1 MKKSLFIL
9 ITLFLC
15 LGVQAKEKM
24 SVLYVGGSPD
34 INTLG
39 VQLDSAASA
48 GVARSVKLRMDDFTK
63 FLKQHFTKVTTV
75 KGEDYT
81 ADMSKG
87 YDVTVFDGRPKP
99 IRPRILEQDAQ
110 GRTTRYEPAVY
121 LPADFD
127 CASVMIAE
135 QSRDLGG
142 TIGSKNDWFCLCLD
156 NYALGW
162 KKDHPIFKGPFKV
175 DIRSEMRPT
184 PANAKEYCPIY
195 GYTLPD
201 STEMWLVHKELY
213 PVGGR
218 IGMVS
223 RPWGYTDSPEAEV
236 ISGGTCAKSIDA
248 VAIGRHGNFFHWGFV
263 AKPSDMTE
271 PAKAALAN
279 AIVYIKDFKGKHII
293 ARKLDEGISTRDAAT
308 ANKYLMSRA
317 ACEERNEMN
326 LQFYHMQDSVI
337 KAVKAKKAAGEEITP
352 AEAFYLQFPAPEK
365 PVPEKY
371 SDFVKKAA
379 PDLYPIFGED
389 EAEYA
394 RYYDKNRPYFY
405 SKPQMRGLVIDQE
418 ARALGIANNDLRLLD
433 KAVELLAAGGDDA
446 AVGKTILER
455 YTLCRFATP
464 QEWKAWLDANRDRM
478 FFTESGGWLWLVD
491 TLDPSVPGNDY
502 SVLTT
507 AAESG
512 SAPAAAKPAGE
523 TSAENPVALK
533 AEAVSEPD
541 GSKEI
546 VVTMTVHD
554 GFHTYA
560 TLAPEDPF
568 IPTEVSV
575 ELPEGYEKAGDLV
588 LPQQSP
594 SATATTYY
602 IGTVAFRQPVKGS
615 GKGKAVCTVKYQAC
629 DSSMC
634 LRPET
639 KKFEI
644 EL

>member
-1 MKKSLFIL
+1 MKKTLILF

-15 LGVQAKEKM
+15 LGVAGAKEKM

-39 VQLDSAASA
+39 GVQIDSAT
-48 GVARSVKLRMDDFTK
+48 VAKSVKLRMDDFAK
-63 FLKQHFTKVTTV
+63 FLRQHFTKVTVV

-99 IRPRILEQDAQ
+99 IRPRVIERDAQ
-110 GRTTRYEPAVY
+110 GKVTKFENAAY
-121 LPADFD
+121 LPDDFD
-127 CASVMIAE
+127 CATLMIAE
-135 QSRDLGG
+135 QSHDLGNS
-142 TIGSKNDWFCLCLD
+142 IGSKNDWFCLCLD

-175 DIRSEMRPT
+175 DIKTEMRPT
-184 PANAKEYCPIY
+184 PEHAKEYCPIY

-213 PVGGR
+213 PAGGR

-236 ISGGTCAKSIDA
+236 ISSGTCAKSIDA
-248 VAIGRHGNFFHWGFV
+248 VAIGRHGNFFHWGFA
-263 AKPSDMTE
+263 AKPSDMTA

-279 AIVYIKDFKGKHII
+279 AIVYIKDFDGKRII
-293 ARKLDEGISTRDAAT
+293 ARKLDEGIATRANAT
-308 ANKYLMSRA
+308 ASKYTTSRA
-317 ACEERNEMN
+317 CCKENDRMN
-326 LQFYHMQDSVI
+326 LDFYHQMDSMI
-337 KAVKAKKAAGEEITP
+337 SAVKAKKAAGEKITP
-352 AEAFYLQFPAPEK
+352 AETAYLEFPAPQK
-365 PVPEKY
+365 PVPTKY
-371 SDFVKKAA
+371 SDYLKQRA
-379 PDLYPIFGED
+379 PELYPIFGED

-394 RYYDKNRPYFY
+394 RYYEKNRPYFY
-405 SKPQMRGLVIDQE
+405 SKPEMRRLVIDQE
-418 ARALGIANNDLRLLD
+418 ARSLGIANNDIRLLD

-446 AVGKTILER
+446 ATGRTILER

-464 QEWKAWLDANRDRM
+464 QEWKSWLDANRDRM

-502 SVLTT
+502 SVLKAS
-507 AAESG
+507 AAES
-512 SAPAAAKPAGE
+512 APAPVEAAGATTP
-523 TSAENPVALK
+523 ENPVALK
-533 AEAVSEPD
+533 AEAVSKPD

-546 VVTMTVHD
+546 VITMTVHE

-560 TLAPEDPF
+560 NLAPEDPF
-568 IPTEVSV
+568 VPTEVTI
-575 ELPEGYEKAGDLV
+575 ELPEGYEKAGQLV

-602 IGTVAFRQPVKGS
+602 TGTGAFRQPVKGS

-629 DSSMC
+629 DSSIC